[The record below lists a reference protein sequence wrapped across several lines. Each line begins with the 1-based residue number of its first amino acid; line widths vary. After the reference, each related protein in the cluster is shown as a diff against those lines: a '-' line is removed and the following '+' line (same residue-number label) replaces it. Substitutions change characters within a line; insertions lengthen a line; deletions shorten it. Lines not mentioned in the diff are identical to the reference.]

1 MKEVLSVREIDVSL
15 VAEAVR
21 DLCIEAN
28 FVLPES
34 LCNAIKDSTEQETD
48 KLGKEI
54 LCDLCENLKA
64 AKELQRLLQWC

>member
-1 MKEVLSVREIDVSL
+1 MREIDVS
-15 VAEAVR
+15 AITKAIR

-34 LCNAIKDSTEQETD
+34 LCNAVKKSTETETD
-48 KLGKEI
+48 PLGREI

-64 AKELQRLLQWC
+64 AKDIIAILH